1 MVRDKTVVIRGKGKD
16 VLSAREVLL
25 EINGALTEQGYN
37 PVSQIA
43 GYLAS
48 GEPCYITGHK
58 NARNL
63 IRRLERLEI
72 LEELVRYYLDGNSA
86 K

>member
-1 MVRDKTVVIRGKGKD
+1 LIRDKTMVIRGKGKEVLNPRD
-16 VLSAREVLL
+16 VLM

-72 LEELVRYYLDGNSA
+72 LEELVRFYLDGNTG